1 MRNKSCFIF
10 FFRPTNDANNCNYWL
25 RPIFYSI
32 FVRGTSSE
40 RAWEKFSSKT
50 KQINVNCYLRSIEWH
65 HTKLSSFFN
74 LKVSRIC
81 NEWIPNGDIFRE
93 STSAQSSMKC
103 HFYPEIVSSD
113 NGIVA
118 KSCVEIPARD
128 FQSFPRSSRHLFTF
142 SRVLFIITKFISFL
156 LRLAF
161 ASNKYFPC
169 FFFSSFLF
177 YFMTPITVMDN
188 NFLSN
193 TRSRLRFTCTIRPD
207 DGNGKWTK
215 FKVIYSFGARPK
227 CIRIRHLN
235 KQRHRW
241 ERWTST
247 KVKKKRRTSLCEH
260 RVSVWR
266 DVEARLRTHSP
277 KMKPKWWIC
286 KYILFFSILF
296 LSHFSYAGKRRRMPS
311 TADAWLHADIYLLQR
326 SCVHGKW
333 SSFPF
338 SA

>member
-65 HTKLSSFFN
+65 HTKLSSSFN

-169 FFFSSFLF
+169 FFFLRFSFILWHQLLSWTITFYQIRARAFASRAPFAQMMGTENGQNSKLF
-177 YFMTPITVMDN
+177 
-188 NFLSN
+188 
-193 TRSRLRFTCTIRPD
+193 TRSVHDR
-207 DGNGKWTK
+207 
-215 FKVIYSFGARPK
+215 
-227 CIRIRHLN
+227 
-235 KQRHRW
+235 
-241 ERWTST
+241 
-247 KVKKKRRTSLCEH
+247 
-260 RVSVWR
+260 SVY
-266 DVEARLRTHSP
+266 E
-277 KMKPKWWIC
+277 
-286 KYILFFSILF
+286 
-296 LSHFSYAGKRRRMPS
+296 
-311 TADAWLHADIYLLQR
+311 
-326 SCVHGKW
+326 
-333 SSFPF
+333 
-338 SA
+338 